1 MVLLPPL
8 KQTSIGTP
16 RDMVSLLGLLSQK
29 FGENPA
35 MYAPLG
41 LIGHN
46 GLDWPTSTGTE
57 VYASHDGL
65 LEYTEDSIIIS
76 GFNRGRG
83 VTVTNT
89 ECKTVYWHL
98 MDSIVPLN
106 GTKQVSTGD
115 LIGHADNTG
124 FSTGPH
130 LHYGLKLLENG
141 NVLNR
146 NNGYDGAVDP
156 TPYLVWFRT
165 QKPMTAKEVRQ
176 LQALEG
182 YKDEAGVA
190 YWTGKPLSDYL
201 KARLPDKIKT
211 LTESQ

>member
-1 MVLLPPL
+1 M
-8 KQTSIGTP
+8 GTP
-16 RDMVSLLGLLSQK
+16 RDLSGFLGMLSQG

-35 MYAPLG
+35 MYQPLG
-41 LIGHN
+41 LKGHN
-46 GLDWPTSTGTE
+46 GLDWPTATGTE

-65 LEYTEDSIIIS
+65 LSYTEDAIIVS
-76 GFNRGRG
+76 GYNRGRG
-83 VTVTNT
+83 VTVTGT
-89 ECKTVYWHL
+89 ECKTIFWHL

-106 GTKQVSTGD
+106 GTKYVSTGD

-124 FSTGPH
+124 FSTGSH
-130 LHYGLKLLENG
+130 LHYGLKLLKDG

-146 NNGYDGAVDP
+146 DNGYDGAVDP
-156 TPYLVWFRT
+156 TPYLVWFGT
-165 QKPMTAKEVRQ
+165 KKPMTKNEVRQ

-201 KARLPDKIKT
+201 KARLQDKIKT
-211 LTESQ
+211 INESL